1 MQLDPNDP
9 VLSPEAIVEGR
20 GELRVLDA
28 RSEAEFAAGH
38 APGSVRLPIEAW
50 ERAARTSEG
59 TLSNAAFWAERIGEL
74 GVDGSVPVAV
84 LDDGRITEAA
94 RAWFI
99 LQHFGVPALVI
110 DGGWP
115 ALEPLLRNAGAVEQ
129 GSGQSPAAAA
139 FTPKPGSGR
148 VALVEREPLRGA
160 LTGDARAPQVFDA
173 RTKAEH
179 AGEDLRKNRR
189 GGHLPGAANLPHATL
204 LGEGNRIHPAD
215 LLREMLAGAGLEP
228 GGRVVTHCD
237 GGGRASLA
245 ALAAVRAGYGDVAT
259 YYLSFADW
267 AADETC
273 PIVRSSDNRS

>member
-1 MQLDPNDP
+1 MHIDPNDP
-9 VLSPEAIVEGR
+9 VIPPEAVVENR
-20 GELRVLDA
+20 GALRILDA

-38 APGSVRLPIEAW
+38 AAGAVRLPVEAW
-50 ERAARTSEG
+50 ERAAKTREG
-59 TLSNAAFWAERIGEL
+59 ALSNPAFWAERIGAL
-74 GVDGSVPVAV
+74 GVDGAAPVAV

-99 LQHFGVPALVI
+99 LQHFGVPALVV

-115 ALEPLLRNAGAVEQ
+115 ALEPLLSGTGAVEQ
-129 GSGQSPAAAA
+129 GTGQPPAAVA
-139 FTPKPGSGR
+139 FAPKPGSGR
-148 VALVEREPLRGA
+148 VALAEREPLRDA
-160 LTGDARAPQVFDA
+160 LLSGVSAPQVFDA
-173 RTKAEH
+173 RTRGEH

-204 LGEGNRIHPAD
+204 LGEGNRLLPAAA
-215 LLREMLAGAGLEP
+215 LREMLGRAGLEP
-228 GGRVVTHCD
+228 GGQVVTHCD

-267 AADETC
+267 AADESC
-273 PIVRSSDNRS
+273 PITR